1 MVVVPFFF
9 TPFFVLL
16 TSLEGVV
23 RIPSHYRALYE
34 GVDSLESPANL
45 FMCAYSPD
53 TMSRGQS
60 KQITVRFDLKD
71 WIQVLQEAELEGI
84 KPVQFIR
91 STILKRLNG
100 TLVDVRGI
108 DAYIKQRDRD
118 DMLGNRRQL

>member
-1 MVVVPFFF
+1 
-9 TPFFVLL
+9 
-16 TSLEGVV
+16 
-23 RIPSHYRALYE
+23 
-34 GVDSLESPANL
+34 
-45 FMCAYSPD
+45 
-53 TMSRGQS
+53 MSKPPS

-71 WIQVLQEAELEGI
+71 WIQVLQEAEAEGI

-118 DMLGNRRQL
+118 DMLGIRRQL

>member
-1 MVVVPFFF
+1 
-9 TPFFVLL
+9 
-16 TSLEGVV
+16 
-23 RIPSHYRALYE
+23 
-34 GVDSLESPANL
+34 
-45 FMCAYSPD
+45 
-53 TMSRGQS
+53 MSTGPS
-60 KQITVRFDLKD
+60 KQITVRFELKH
-71 WIQVLQEAELEGI
+71 WIHILQEAESEGI

>member
-1 MVVVPFFF
+1 MAER
-9 TPFFVLL
+9 TP
-16 TSLEGVV
+16 
-23 RIPSHYRALYE
+23 
-34 GVDSLESPANL
+34 
-45 FMCAYSPD
+45 
-53 TMSRGQS
+53 S

-71 WIQVLQEAELEGI
+71 WIHILQEAESEGI

-108 DAYIKQRDRD
+108 DAYIKQRDRE

>member
-1 MVVVPFFF
+1 
-9 TPFFVLL
+9 VLL

>member
-1 MVVVPFFF
+1 MKE
-9 TPFFVLL
+9 LIRL
-16 TSLEGVV
+16 NLQ
-23 RIPSHYRALYE
+23 RIF
-34 GVDSLESPANL
+34 

-53 TMSRGQS
+53 AMSRGQS
-60 KQITVRFDLKD
+60 KQITVRFDLTD
-71 WIQVLQEAELEGI
+71 WIHILQEAEAEGI

-108 DAYIKQRDRD
+108 DAYLKQRDRE

>member
-1 MVVVPFFF
+1 MKELIRLNLLRIFFICSEPPRVMSK
-9 TPFFVLL
+9 TP
-16 TSLEGVV
+16 
-23 RIPSHYRALYE
+23 
-34 GVDSLESPANL
+34 
-45 FMCAYSPD
+45 
-53 TMSRGQS
+53 S

-71 WIQVLQEAELEGI
+71 WIQVLQEAEAEGI

>member
-1 MVVVPFFF
+1 MNLRRIFFIGDE
-9 TPFFVLL
+9 P
-16 TSLEGVV
+16 
-23 RIPSHYRALYE
+23 P
-34 GVDSLESPANL
+34 
-45 FMCAYSPD
+45 C
-53 TMSRGQS
+53 TMSKAPS

-71 WIQVLQEAELEGI
+71 WIQVLQEAEAEGI